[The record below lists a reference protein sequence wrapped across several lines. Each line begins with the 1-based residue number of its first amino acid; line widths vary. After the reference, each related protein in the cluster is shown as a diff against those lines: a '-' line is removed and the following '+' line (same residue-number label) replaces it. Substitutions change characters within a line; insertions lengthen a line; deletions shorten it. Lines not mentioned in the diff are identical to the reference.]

1 VMVMTEKK
9 NDVVRCCTFFWSRNQ
24 SVLPPAT
31 GSIQS
36 ALSASLLPLPINET
50 RTKATTSCQL
60 ERTPRIS
67 SSPSTMACK
76 CKGQPWSSM
85 LCLRALSAAC
95 LHARLSGLRAG
106 ALCVPLRVGVVT
118 RLSVE
123 VILRHFHRCRYRSS
137 PL

>member
-9 NDVVRCCTFFWSRNQ
+9 NDVVRCCAFFRSRNQ
-24 SVLPPAT
+24 SVLPHAT

-36 ALSASLLPLPINET
+36 ALSASLLPLPET

-67 SSPSTMACK
+67 SSPSTMACE
-76 CKGQPWSSM
+76 CEGQPWSSL
-85 LCLRALSAAC
+85 LCPRALGAAC
-95 LHARLSGLRAG
+95 LPARLSGLRAG

-123 VILRHFHRCRYRSS
+123 VILRHFHRYRYRSS